1 MDIEISTRGPLFDG
15 RAEAAMHAYTRE
27 VERYIADKAVSRI
40 RAYLPTQ
47 YMYLG
52 HHGGTPEDNPVPPN
66 AGWLQA
72 NIIATEQV
80 DDVVVTDND
89 VVYGPWIEGVSSRN
103 MTSRFKGYH
112 TFRLIGQQLEMEAGV
127 LAEEIIGPYL
137 REMND

>member
-1 MDIEISTRGPLFDG
+1 MSIDVTVSGPIFDG
-15 RAEAAMHAYTRE
+15 RAEAAAHAYARE
-27 VERYIADKAVSRI
+27 VERYIGEKAVTRI

-72 NIIATEQV
+72 NITATEQV
-80 DDVVVTDND
+80 DDVVVTDDN

-103 MTSRFKGYH
+103 LTSRFKGYH
-112 TFRLIGQQLEMEAGV
+112 TFRLIGEQLDSEAVV
-127 LAEEIIGPYL
+127 LAEEVIGPYL
-137 REMND
+137 GAMNG